1 MTLTGEG
8 VSIHLNR
15 SVMLKTLGFAG
26 LESIRLLG
34 CANYLK
40 DEAPLLDSAGDGSI
54 LCRRMELLGGAELP

>member
-1 MTLTGEG
+1 M
-8 VSIHLNR
+8 HLNR
-15 SVMLKTLGFAG
+15 NVMTQTPGFAG
-26 LESIRLLG
+26 LESIRMLG